1 MEIRVNNLTV
11 KIFGKKIFSD
21 ISFDIKGGE
30 MIAITG
36 KSGCG
41 KTTLLNTLGLIQ
53 PPNNGEIFIDKIN
66 ATKFNDKQ
74 KTKFWHEYATFIYQD
89 YGIIEDENVAYNV
102 TLNKAT
108 AKNKE
113 VKDILQKVGLGGREK
128 ELAVVLSGGEK
139 QRIGIAR
146 AILKKAS
153 IIYADEPTASLD
165 ANNREMV
172 ITLLREC
179 SKQDT
184 IVVLATHDERLVQIC
199 DKVINM

>member
-21 ISFDIKGGE
+21 ISFDIKEGE

-41 KTTLLNTLGLIQ
+41 KTTLLNTLGFIQ

-179 SKQDT
+179 SKQGT